1 MSDQRD
7 IDEVIIY
14 NVSALSFLRSFISFL
29 RGEYSVSTELLGYS
43 SLDMPHTS
51 VPLKHYPQITTTLRA
66 SPATSPDNPTASAQ
80 QTP

>member
-29 RGEYSVSTELLGYS
+29 REEYSVFTELLEYF